1 MVLPLTGTAPG
12 RAVATFEAP
21 AMGLYRFTDGELE
34 RVFALGPAAPREF
47 ENAVATGALLAEVVA
62 PTNGGVL
69 RLGDGLPDV
78 RQVREGRPAAGR
90 GWIGITPR
98 GAYRT
103 LELRLSS
110 PVPDWLVLLLAA
122 ALMLGAWLA
131 DGQPSRPRIRMR
143 REFEANSRRQAT

>member
-1 MVLPLTGTAPG
+1 
-12 RAVATFEAP
+12 
-21 AMGLYRFTDGELE
+21 MGLYRFTDGELE
-34 RVFALGPAAPREF
+34 RVFALGPAAPREV
-47 ENAVATGALLAEVVA
+47 ENAVATEALLAGVVA
-62 PTNGGVL
+62 PTNGGFHWL
-69 RLGDGLPDV
+69 EEGAPDV
-78 RQVREGRPAAGR
+78 RQVRDGRPAAGR

-131 DGQPSRPRIRMR
+131 EGRGR
-143 REFEANSRRQAT
+143 RVR